1 MSSKFNMHIIVKEVT
16 YNVSFVKHIPPKCDD
31 SDIVFGETNVYN
43 KEILILDSLYP
54 TDTFSTI
61 VHELTHAFIF
71 EYGFNDIM
79 FDEEDLCAFMGAY
92 IGQIFEF
99 ANRILDN
106 YHTTCNK
113 NDTDKSVKGE

>member
-1 MSSKFNMHIIVKEVT
+1 MSSKFNMHITVKEVL
-16 YNVSFVKHIPPKCDD
+16 YNVSFVNHIPPKCDD

-43 KEILILDSLYP
+43 KEILILDSLCS

-92 IGQIFEF
+92 IKQIFEF
-99 ANRILDN
+99 ATRILDN
-106 YHTTCNK
+106 YYTTCNQ